1 MLRNGWLHTG
11 DLARQDENGNYFL
24 AGRRKDMFVSGGEN
38 IFPAEIENAL
48 SAHPGVAECA
58 VIGVPDATWGECG
71 VAFTVSSDSERT
83 DSSALAEFLRA
94 RLARY
99 KVPKRFIFVDGLPK
113 NSAGKVLARE
123 LRSLALEEA

>member
-24 AGRRKDMFVSGGEN
+24 AGRRKDMFVSSGEN

-58 VIGVPDATWGECG
+58 VIGVPDTTWGECG
-71 VAFTVSSDSERT
+71 VAFVVSSGSERT
-83 DSSALAEFLRA
+83 DSSALAEFLRT

-99 KVPKRFIFVDGLPK
+99 KVPKRFIFVDSLPK